1 VLCDTGGRPVVI
13 DWENAGPAA
22 PRQELASAIAEFAD
36 ERSAPAMW
44 RAYVAA
50 GGDDQ
55 PIDETAFSLAL
66 AVQGHLLDFYARRWL
81 ANDAGSD
88 DRARS
93 EWRLRAMAARPLT
106 RGSIGRLV
114 RSLRG

>member
-1 VLCDTGGRPVVI
+1 MTFAARGELGRVFRLETDGGAWAVK
-13 DWENAGPAA
+13 
-22 PRQELASAIAEFAD
+22 ELF
-36 ERSAPAMW
+36 
-44 RAYVAA
+44 
-50 GGDDQ
+50 
-55 PIDETAFSLAL
+55 TSLAL

-93 EWRLRAMAARPLT
+93 EWRLRAMTARPLT
-106 RGSIGRLV
+106 RGSIDRLV